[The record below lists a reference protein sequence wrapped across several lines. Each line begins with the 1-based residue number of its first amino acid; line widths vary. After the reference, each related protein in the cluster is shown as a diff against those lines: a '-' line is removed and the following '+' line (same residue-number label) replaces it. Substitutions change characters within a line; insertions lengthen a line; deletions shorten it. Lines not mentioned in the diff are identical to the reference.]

1 MSDKVFVGKGEKKQT
16 QYGELTKFGFTE
28 KDLNT
33 MKEHLSEKGWVNVVI
48 KDGKNGQ
55 PYAQIDTWK
64 PSGST
69 QYPQTPQAE
78 RAPKMPP
85 ATMFEGQD
93 DMPF

>member
-1 MSDKVFVGKGEKKQT
+1 MSDKIFVGKGEKKQT
-16 QYGELTKFGFTE
+16 QYGELRKFGFTE
-28 KDLNT
+28 KDLAT

-64 PSGST
+64 PSGAST
-69 QYPQTPQAE
+69 SGTVQ
-78 RAPKMPP
+78 APKMPP
-85 ATMFEGQD
+85 ATPTMFAGQD